1 MTILVFMKCLIK
13 FYITLEETVMK
24 KLCLI
29 ICLIFSCFSIVA
41 CGGTNYPGN
50 VKPKYWLSED
60 NTMMFYFPAESGRG
74 NGEGQY
80 LVEEGVIEDLI
91 LDFNP
96 KTGVV
101 DVKTSGYESIFSAN
115 TFTDEKKLIC
125 TFEIVSQEEGYNF
138 PNEIVFNWKQTVNFR
153 CLNNVHSWYFD
164 FTAQQEGTLKELDYY
179 MCNSCDE
186 TKSIITKNPTI
197 DEFVTFTEINIP
209 YDYFNQ
215 YELNEVNKDSI
226 DFIRGYD
233 IVSRNP
239 NFNFEYGQL
248 STWYKEN
255 ELIKKD
261 SILTRVR
268 NINDVIYDVNEF
280 QSTEGNNSQYEQ
292 VIDGQGF
299 YLNQNYDVDDALH
312 IGTFETE
319 AEYTFI
325 LGQRPADILALST
338 SEIKYEYR
346 LYPDIEIVRISGKYN
361 DSENRVELFNI
372 TFDITYLIKNNTIIA
387 FLFSEKATNTDCT
400 EYTEITEYCIPF
412 TGELNLIDQESID
425 DLLK

>member
-1 MTILVFMKCLIK
+1 
-13 FYITLEETVMK
+13 MK
-24 KLCLI
+24 KIFLI
-29 ICLIFSCFSIVA
+29 ISLIISCFSIVA

-50 VKPKYWLSED
+50 VKAKYWLSED
-60 NTMMFYFPAESGRG
+60 NTMMFYFPAEAGRG

-80 LVEEGVIEDLI
+80 LAEEGIIEDLI
-91 LDFNP
+91 FDFDT

-101 DVKTSGYESIFSAN
+101 EVKTSGYESIFTAN
-115 TFTDEKKLIC
+115 TITDEKNLVC

-138 PNEIVFNWKQTVNFR
+138 SNEIIFNWKQEVNFR
-153 CLNNVHSWYFD
+153 CLNNVHAWYFD

-179 MCNSCDE
+179 KCHSCDE

-226 DFIRGYD
+226 DFIRGCK
-233 IVSRNP
+233 IISQNP
-239 NFNFEYGQL
+239 NYDFEYGYL
-248 STWYKEN
+248 NNWYKGN
-255 ELIKKD
+255 DLFIKTSKLTNVRLID
-261 SILTRVR
+261 
-268 NINDVIYDVNEF
+268 DVIYAVEEF
-280 QSTEGNNSQYEQ
+280 QSTEGNNSQYDQ

-312 IGTFETE
+312 IGTYETE
-319 AEYTFI
+319 ADYTFI
-325 LGQRPADILALST
+325 LGQRPSDILSILT
-338 SEIKYEYR
+338 SEVKYEYC
-346 LYPDIEIVRISGKYN
+346 LYPDVEIVRISGKYN
-361 DSENRVELFNI
+361 DSENRVELYNI

-387 FLFSEKATNTDCT
+387 FLFNENAKNYDNT

-412 TGELNLIDQESID
+412 TGELNLLDQNIIDY
-425 DLLK
+425 LLNQIE

>member
-1 MTILVFMKCLIK
+1 
-13 FYITLEETVMK
+13 MK
-24 KLCLI
+24 KIFLI
-29 ICLIFSCFSIVA
+29 ISLIISCFSIVA

-50 VKPKYWLSED
+50 VKAKYWLSED
-60 NTMMFYFPAESGRG
+60 NTMMFYFPAEAGRG

-80 LVEEGVIEDLI
+80 LAEEGIIEDLI
-91 LDFNP
+91 FDFDT

-101 DVKTSGYESIFSAN
+101 EVKTSGYESIFTAN
-115 TFTDEKKLIC
+115 TITDEKNLVC

-138 PNEIVFNWKQTVNFR
+138 SNEIIFNWKQEVNFR
-153 CLNNVHSWYFD
+153 CLNNVHAWYFD

-179 MCNSCDE
+179 KCHSCDE

-226 DFIRGYD
+226 DFIRGCK
-233 IVSRNP
+233 IISQNP
-239 NFNFEYGQL
+239 NYDFEYGYL
-248 STWYKEN
+248 NNWYKGN
-255 ELIKKD
+255 DLFIKTSKLTNVRLID
-261 SILTRVR
+261 
-268 NINDVIYDVNEF
+268 DVIYAVEEF
-280 QSTEGNNSQYEQ
+280 QSTEGNNSQYDQ

-312 IGTFETE
+312 IGTYETE
-319 AEYTFI
+319 ADYTFI
-325 LGQRPADILALST
+325 LGQRPSDILSILT
-338 SEIKYEYR
+338 SEVKYEYC
-346 LYPDIEIVRISGKYN
+346 LYPDVEIVRISGKYN
-361 DSENRVELFNI
+361 DSENRVELYNI

-387 FLFSEKATNTDCT
+387 FLFNEKAANIDNT

-412 TGELNLIDQESID
+412 TGELNLLDQNIIDY
-425 DLLK
+425 LLNQIK

>member
-1 MTILVFMKCLIK
+1 
-13 FYITLEETVMK
+13 MK
-24 KLCLI
+24 KLCLL
-29 ICLIFSCFSIVA
+29 ICIMFSCFSLVA

-60 NTMMFYFPAESGRG
+60 NSMMFYFPAEAGRG

-91 LDFNP
+91 FDFDA

-101 DVKTSGYESIFSAN
+101 EVKTSGYKSIFTAN
-115 TFTDEKKLIC
+115 TITDEKKLVC

-138 PNEIVFNWKQTVNFR
+138 PNEIIFNWIQEVNFK
-153 CLNNVHSWYFD
+153 CLNNVHAWYFD

-179 MCNSCDE
+179 KCHSCDE
-186 TKSIITKNPTI
+186 TKSVITKNPTI
-197 DEFVTFTEINIP
+197 DEFVVFSETNIP

-215 YELNEVNKDSI
+215 YELIEVNKDNI
-226 DFIRGYD
+226 DYIRGCD
-233 IVSRNP
+233 IVSQNP
-239 NFNFEYGQL
+239 NYDFEYGHL
-248 STWYKEN
+248 NTWYKEN

-261 SILTRVR
+261 SILMKVR
-268 NINDVIYDVNEF
+268 EIDDVIYEVKEF

-312 IGTFETE
+312 IGTYETE
-319 AEYTFI
+319 EGNHTFV
-325 LGQRPADILALST
+325 LGKRPSDILSLPT
-338 SEIKYEYR
+338 SEVKYEYR
-346 LYPDIEIVRISGKYN
+346 LYPDIEIARILGKYN
-361 DSENRVELFNI
+361 DSENRVELYNI
-372 TFDITYLIKNNTIIA
+372 TFDITYLIKNNTIVA
-387 FLFSEKATNTDCT
+387 FLFNEKAANIDNT

-412 TGELNLIDQESID
+412 TGELNLIDQEIIYN
-425 DLLK
+425 LLNQIK